1 MPPAARLSGLGTT
14 IFTEMTALAV
24 RTGAINLGQGFPDTD
39 GPAAVI
45 EAAVAALRGG
55 ENQYAPLPGVPALRE
70 AIFEHQ
76 RQWYGLEPEDVLV
89 TFGATEAIASAVMG
103 LCDPGDEVV
112 VFEPSYDSYTACV
125 AFAGAT
131 PRFVTLRPP
140 DFALDPDALRAA
152 IEGGRGR
159 VRAVLL
165 NTPHNPTGRV
175 LSREELQM
183 VADACIEHDLVCI
196 TDEVYEHLVFDGEHI
211 PPATLPGMAERTLT
225 ISSVGKSF
233 SVTGWK
239 IGWCSGPAELVA
251 ATRTVKQFLTFAGGT
266 PLQHAAAAAL
276 RLPRSEL
283 DALRDDLRA
292 KRDQLCE
299 RPGRRGPGA
308 ARPRRRP
315 TSSTPTSGPT
325 PPSGAPPSP
334 SAAASS
340 PSPPACSTT
349 TRRPRRRW
357 CASPSASGPRS
368 SPRPPRG
375 WPRSAA
381 EPGRGHGAA
390 ARPGRQRH
398 TSRLHR

>member
-1 MPPAARLSGLGTT
+1 MSVETTPPHPVRRRAASLTGAMPPAAAARLAGLGTT

-45 EAAVAALRGG
+45 EAAVSALRGG
-55 ENQYAPLPGVPALRE
+55 ENQYAPLPGVPVLRE
-70 AIFEHQ
+70 AIFAHQ
-76 RQWYGLEPEDVLV
+76 RDWYGLEPEDVLV

-131 PRFVTLRPP
+131 CRFVTLRPP

-159 VRAVLL
+159 VRAVLV

-175 LSREELQM
+175 LSRAELGA

-196 TDEVYEHLVFDGEHI
+196 SDEVYEHIVFDGEHI
-211 PPATLPGMAERTLT
+211 PPASLPGMAERTLT

-239 IGWCSGPAELVA
+239 IGWCSGPASLVA
-251 ATRTVKQFLTFAGGT
+251 AARTVKQFLTFAGGT
-266 PLQHAAAAAL
+266 PLQHASAAAL
-276 RLPRSEL
+276 GLPRSEL

-292 KRDQLCE
+292 KRDQLCAGLAAAGLAPIVPAGTYFINADVGTDAAEWCAALPE
-299 RPGRRGPGA
+299 RCGIVA
-308 ARPRRRP
+308 IP
-315 TSSTPTSGPT
+315 TSVFYDDKDAAPTLVRFAFCKRPEVIAEAAGRL
-325 PPSGAPPSP
+325 AAL
-334 SAAASS
+334 SA
-340 PSPPACSTT
+340 
-349 TRRPRRRW
+349 
-357 CASPSASGPRS
+357 
-368 SPRPPRG
+368 
-375 WPRSAA
+375 
-381 EPGRGHGAA
+381 
-390 ARPGRQRH
+390 
-398 TSRLHR
+398 

>member
-1 MPPAARLSGLGTT
+1 MPPAAARLTGLGTT

-39 GPAAVI
+39 GPEAVI

-55 ENQYAPLPGVPALRE
+55 ENQYAPLPGVPALRD
-70 AIFEHQ
+70 AIFAHQ

-131 PRFVTLRPP
+131 CRFVTMRPP
-140 DFALDPDALRAA
+140 DFALEPDALRAA
-152 IEGGRGR
+152 IEGGRRGGR
-159 VRAVLL
+159 GRIRAVLL

-175 LSREELQM
+175 LSRAELQM

-239 IGWCSGPAELVA
+239 IGWCSGPAPLVA
-251 ATRTVKQFLTFAGGT
+251 AARTVKQFLTFAGGT

-276 RLPRSEL
+276 RLPRAEL
-283 DALRDDLRA
+283 DALRDALRA
-292 KRDQLCE
+292 KRDQLCDGLTGAGLQPIVPAGTYFINADVGTDAAQWCATLPE
-299 RPGRRGPGA
+299 RCGIVAIPTSVFYDDKDAAPTLVRFAFCKRPEVIAEA
-308 ARPRRRP
+308 ARRL
-315 TSSTPTSGPT
+315 
-325 PPSGAPPSP
+325 
-334 SAAASS
+334 AAL
-340 PSPPACSTT
+340 
-349 TRRPRRRW
+349 
-357 CASPSASGPRS
+357 
-368 SPRPPRG
+368 
-375 WPRSAA
+375 
-381 EPGRGHGAA
+381 
-390 ARPGRQRH
+390 
-398 TSRLHR
+398 SRT